1 MHSNIGIMDIGSNS
15 IRLVIYEIK
24 DTGAYRIV
32 REYKESARL
41 SEKVGPDGKMGRKA
55 VLAIAPLLRQFKVI
69 CEQNNVSRL
78 RAGATAAIRNAVNS
92 EEVVAWIEEETGL
105 LIEVLSG
112 EEEGNAGF
120 LGVVNSMNVH
130 DGMIIDIGGGSTEV
144 TLFRER
150 KRLKT
155 FSFPFGA
162 VNMNLRFGQE
172 SRDGIWDAEQ
182 IARLEQYVQSALEE
196 HPWITSNPGLPFIGL
211 GGTMRTLA
219 KISQRT
225 RDYSLQVTHHY
236 EMAADEVDRM
246 FAHLPRLS
254 NGQRKKIA
262 GLSKDRA
269 DIFIPGLII
278 LQTIFRA
285 AQGAS
290 FLISGAG
297 LRDGLFHELI
307 RPANPVLPDPLQ
319 SSLRNVLEFGVP
331 AAPEHLDRVLN
342 YTQQLY
348 RLLTGESSLLD
359 ERVIRTAAMLYK
371 AGTTLNY
378 YHYTQ
383 HSVYWIMRAGLGGL
397 SHREMVLAAIAA
409 DYHPKN
415 RTERLLHAHKD
426 ILQPL
431 DMQKVHR
438 IGSLL
443 QLGIALDRSETGVV
457 DKMVPSFDDGSLHL
471 RLYSREEPILELKA
485 MENAAKDVQKAWD
498 IILSWSVFLSSN
510 S

>member
-1 MHSNIGIMDIGSNS
+1 MHSSIGIMDIGSNS
-15 IRLVIYEIK
+15 IRLVIYEIR

-41 SEKVGPDGKMGRKA
+41 SEKVGPDGRIERES
-55 VLAIAPLLRQFKVI
+55 VLGIAPLLRQFMEI
-69 CEQNNVSRL
+69 CEQNKVTRL
-78 RAGATAAIRNAVNS
+78 RAGATAAIRNAINS
-92 EEVVAWIEEETGL
+92 EEVVAWIAEETGL
-105 LIEVLSG
+105 QVEVLSG
-112 EEEGNAGF
+112 EEEGKAGF
-120 LGVVNSMNVH
+120 LGVVNTMNVR

-155 FSFPFGA
+155 YSFPFGA
-162 VNMNLRFGQE
+162 VNTNLRFGKE
-172 SRDGIWDAEQ
+172 NKDGIWEAAQ
-182 IARLEQYVQSALEE
+182 IARLEKFVQSALEE
-196 HPWITSNPGLPFIGL
+196 HPWITANSGLPFIGL

-236 EMAADEVDRM
+236 EMEADEVDRM

-269 DIFIPGLII
+269 DIIIPGLII

-297 LRDGLFHELI
+297 LRDGLFHELV
-307 RPANPVLPDPLQ
+307 RPQEPVLPDPLE
-319 SSLRNVLEFGVP
+319 SSLHNVLEFGIP
-331 AAPEHLDRVLN
+331 ADPEHLERVLN

-348 RLLTGESSLLD
+348 RLLAGESSLLD
-359 ERVIRTAAMLYK
+359 ERVIRTAARLYK
-371 AGTTLNY
+371 AGTILNY

-426 ILQPL
+426 ILQTV
-431 DMQKVHR
+431 DIQKVHR

-443 QLGIALDRSETGVV
+443 QLGIALDRSETGLV
-457 DKMVPSFDDGSLHL
+457 DNMVPSFDDGSLHL
-471 RLYSREEPILELKA
+471 RLHSREEPILELKA
-485 MENAAKDVQKAWD
+485 MEAAAKDVQKAWD
-498 IILSWSVFLSSN
+498 IILSWSVYLSSN